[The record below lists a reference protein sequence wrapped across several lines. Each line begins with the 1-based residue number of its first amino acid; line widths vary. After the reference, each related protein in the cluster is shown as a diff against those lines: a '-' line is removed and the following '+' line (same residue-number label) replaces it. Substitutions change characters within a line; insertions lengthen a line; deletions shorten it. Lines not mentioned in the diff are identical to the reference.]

1 MKPAV
6 SRDLRLGLTG
16 LILVMLVLFARRVN
30 WHDTWRTMQSAS
42 MPLLL
47 AAALVNLASI
57 VVKGVRWWVFL
68 RPIGAT
74 SLPLALR
81 ATFAGAGLNNVLVA
95 NGGEAARV
103 VFVARAAHVPSAK
116 VLATLALERL
126 FELVGYVILLSLAA
140 TFLQLPS
147 SLERVKPFAI
157 AVLVVMLALLVWL
170 LRRPDV
176 VESTVGPKP
185 ASWHGRVKQYGARV
199 IRTIG
204 QVSSGPRFIAA
215 VALSVLAW
223 ALQVATYQLTAQA
236 AHLPMTTVATVAA
249 LLAVNLGF
257 ALRATPGNVGLFQA
271 AYAATAAAF
280 GMDQNQAIAV
290 AFLIQA
296 QQILPVTLLGIALAP
311 EFIFKQAKRRA
322 TDVPGEIPSASRN
335 EPRLESGPGR

>member
-1 MKPAV
+1 MKPVVA
-6 SRDLRLGLTG
+6 RTLRLGLTA
-16 LILVMLVLFARRVN
+16 LILVMLVLFARKVS
-30 WHDTWRTMQSAS
+30 WHDIWRTMQSAS
-42 MPLLL
+42 LPML
-47 AAALVNLASI
+47 AGAALVNLASI

-68 RPIGAT
+68 RPIGAS

-126 FELVGYVILLSLAA
+126 FELVGYVILLALAA
-140 TFLQLPS
+140 SFLALPS
-147 SLERVKPFAI
+147 SLERVKPFAVG
-157 AVLVVMLALLVWL
+157 VLVAMVALLVWL

-176 VESTVGPKP
+176 VETTVSATPE
-185 ASWHGRVKQYGARV
+185 SWHGRAREYGSRV
-199 IRTIG
+199 VRTIG

-215 VALSVLAW
+215 VLLSVLAW
-223 ALQVATYQLTAQA
+223 ALQVATYQLTARA
-236 AHLPMTTVATVAA
+236 AHLPMSTVATVAA

-280 GMDQNQAIAV
+280 GMDREQAIGV

-296 QQILPVTLLGIALAP
+296 QQILPVTLLGVALAP
-311 EFIFKQAKRRA
+311 EFIFKQPKRRA
-322 TDVPGEIPSASRN
+322 SDAPGEIPSTSRD
-335 EPRLESGPGR
+335 EPLTDSRAGS

>member
-1 MKPAV
+1 MKPVVAR
-6 SRDLRLGLTG
+6 SLRLGLTG
-16 LILVMLVLFARRVN
+16 LILVMLVLFARKVN
-30 WHDTWRTMQSAS
+30 WHDIWRTMQSAS
-42 MPLLL
+42 MPLVI

-74 SLPLALR
+74 SLPMALR

-126 FELVGYVILLSLAA
+126 FELVGYVILLSMAA

-157 AVLVVMLALLVWL
+157 ALLIAMLGLLVWL

-176 VESTVGPKP
+176 VETTVGPKP
-185 ASWHGRVKQYGARV
+185 ASWKGRVKEYGARV

-215 VALSVLAW
+215 QRLDDRVD
-223 ALQVATYQLTAQA
+223 
-236 AHLPMTTVATVAA
+236 
-249 LLAVNLGF
+249 
-257 ALRATPGNVGLFQA
+257 
-271 AYAATAAAF
+271 AAA
-280 GMDQNQAIAV
+280 
-290 AFLIQA
+290 
-296 QQILPVTLLGIALAP
+296 
-311 EFIFKQAKRRA
+311 
-322 TDVPGEIPSASRN
+322 
-335 EPRLESGPGR
+335 